1 MAKDLPNPG
10 EAGIALPAHAPLASP
25 LDHAKARKQVRVGV
39 ARMARING
47 ESATIDVYS
56 PQHASAAALHGWAEH
71 AHHAGKEIELS
82 EEDYAAALAAAFA
95 PVTRAVGKD
104 GKPTGEPIDSHEAAA
119 KGLPTITDYEPHKP
133 ALSPHKGKGL

>member
-10 EAGIALPAHAPLASP
+10 EAGTALPATQPLASP
-25 LDHAKARKQVRVGV
+25 LDHAKVRKQVRVGV
-39 ARMARING
+39 ARMARVNG
-47 ESATIDVYS
+47 EPATFDVYS

-71 AHHAGKEIELS
+71 AHHEGKELELS
-82 EEDYAAALAAAFA
+82 EDDYAAALAAAFT
-95 PVTRAVGKD
+95 PKTRALGED

-119 KGLPTITDYEPHKP
+119 KGIPTITDYEPHTP